1 MKNTFINKTLLP
13 MFGMLWFSVLITG
26 CVKPTDIHKL
36 SGNAQGTTYH
46 ISFWD
51 KKNLDVKAIEQG
63 ITTELNRIDTQIS
76 NYRSDSAIE
85 QFNATQSEQTQ
96 AVSPEIVNLITL
108 ARSVSTASKGC
119 YDLTIKPLFE
129 LWGFTKDALSIPSE
143 AALQAT
149 RSNIGLGLLEQVDES
164 HLRKLKAN
172 LRVDLSSIG
181 QGYSVGQISSL
192 LLKNGITN
200 FMVEIGGELQTQ
212 GQKPDGQPWRI
223 ALEKPISDER
233 TLHKIITIRRTTP
246 LAIMTSGTYRHYFD
260 DKGKRYSH
268 ILDGRTG
275 KPISHTTVSVSVL
288 HNDPTMADA
297 WSTALLCLGKTEG
310 LEVANQAGIA
320 ALFIEQQ
327 GTEFNEFS
335 SDSLSKLEQIDI
347 K

>member
-1 MKNTFINKTLLP
+1 MNNTLINTARLP
-13 MFGMLWFSVLITG
+13 LVAMLCFAIGIAG
-26 CVKPTDIHKL
+26 CVKPTTLHKL

-51 KKNLDVKAIEQG
+51 KKKLDVKAIEHS
-63 ITTELNRIDTQIS
+63 ITAELNRIDSQIS
-76 NYRSDSAIE
+76 NYRPDSAIE
-85 QFNATQSEQTQ
+85 QFNATQSEQELT
-96 AVSPEIVNLITL
+96 VSPEIVHLIEQ
-108 ARSVSTASKGC
+108 ARAVSLASKGC

-129 LWGFTKDALSIPSE
+129 LWGFTQDALSIPSD

-149 RSNIGLGLLEQVDES
+149 RNHIGLNLLEQVNGN
-164 HLRKLKAN
+164 HLRKRKPT

-181 QGYSVGQISSL
+181 QGYSVGQISAL
-192 LLKNGITN
+192 LLRNGVTN

-233 TLHKIITIRRTTP
+233 TLHKIITIRRTAP

-260 DKGKRYSH
+260 DNGKRYSH

-275 KPISHTTVSVSVL
+275 KPITHTTVSVSVL
-288 HNDPTMADA
+288 HNNPTLADA
-297 WSTALLCLGKTEG
+297 WSTALLCLGKAEG
-310 LEVANQAGIA
+310 MEVANQAGIA

-335 SDSLSKLEQIDI
+335 SESLNKLEQVEI